1 MPNYLYNECMTDNI
15 ITIFPTSILESD
27 ILRDITKEE
36 LDFINSLELKKNTL
50 GNKNTFNS
58 YVLNSKELLEI
69 KKWFESKLNFFTK
82 NILSYPDNLN
92 LYITQSWVNYTKT
105 GEYHNSHIHSNS
117 LYSGVF
123 YFQTEETDVIK
134 FETSGPLFNIER
146 KEYNLYN
153 ANAWLLPVKTGKLL
167 IFPSNL
173 EHSVPITKSK
183 NTRISLSFNTFI
195 RGEIGTEHNFNFLDL
210 KCQQLY

>member
-1 MPNYLYNECMTDNI
+1 MTDNI
-15 ITIFPTSILESD
+15 ITIFPTTILESD

-36 LDFINSLELKKNTL
+36 LGFINSLELKENI
-50 GNKNTFNS
+50 GNKNTVNS
-58 YVLNSKELLEI
+58 YVLDSKELSEI
-69 KKWFESKLNFFTK
+69 KKWFEFKLNFLTK

-92 LYITQSWVNYTKT
+92 LYITQSWINYTKT
-105 GEYHNSHIHSNS
+105 GEYHNPHIHSNS

-134 FETSGPLFNIER
+134 FETSSPFFNIER

-167 IFPSNL
+167 MFPSNL

-195 RGEIGTEHNFNFLDL
+195 RGEIGTKHNFNFLNL
-210 KCQQLY
+210 K

>member
-1 MPNYLYNECMTDNI
+1 MTDNI

-50 GNKNTFNS
+50 GNKNTLNS

-105 GEYHNSHIHSNS
+105 GEYHNLHIHSNS

-134 FETSGPLFNIER
+134 FETSESRVGGPLFNIQR

-153 ANAWLLPVKTGKLL
+153 ANGWILPVKTGKLL

-210 KCQQLY
+210 K

>member
-1 MPNYLYNECMTDNI
+1 MTDNI

-69 KKWFESKLNFFTK
+69 KKWFDSKLNFFTK

-105 GEYHNSHIHSNS
+105 GEYHNAHIHSNS

-134 FETSGPLFNIER
+134 FETSESRVGGPLFNIER

-153 ANAWLLPVKTGKLL
+153 ANGWILPVKTGKLL

-210 KCQQLY
+210 K